1 MLKSI
6 VVKGSSTMSEKV
18 IHEVPVNHLL
28 AAVLQSDSILGQV
41 QREVYRLLP
50 GVSVE
55 QLRQMLRDEILRTEV
70 VEGPRA
76 EEAQLLLDRMAQLRA
91 RGLTMTQTLQRVTSP
106 TKTGDEDDDDAFH
119 VMQNGKRSSVGG
131 GRIS

>member
-1 MLKSI
+1 M
-6 VVKGSSTMSEKV
+6 TEKV

-28 AAVLQSDSILGQV
+28 AAVLQSDGILGQV

-55 QLRQMLRDEILRTEV
+55 QLRQMLRDEILRPEV

-76 EEAQLLLDRMAQLRA
+76 EEAQLLLDRMAKLRSS
-91 RGLTMTQTLQRVTSP
+91 GLTMTQTLQRVTSP
-106 TKTGDEDDDDAFH
+106 TKSGDDEDDDAFH
-119 VMQNGKRSSVGG
+119 IMRNDKRSSGG
-131 GRIS
+131 GG